1 MMERIRYDS
10 MFKYAI
16 EIFFSEEDEGYM
28 AVVPELRGCS
38 AFGET
43 QSEALNE
50 VLDAIET
57 WISNAEDMG
66 WEIPEPSMKNLLKV
80 EFLQDQIGKEINA

>member
-1 MMERIRYDS
+1 MERIRYDS

-66 WEIPEPSMKNLLKV
+66 WEIPEPSMKNLL
-80 EFLQDQIGKEINA
+80 